1 MKTSLYLRG
10 SFTFAG
16 FLSLQLEAIAVRSER
31 TPSGNEK
38 FRWPR
43 NALSTPRKGTQSR
56 QPEKPLGGEGVAQS
70 PLHLTLSLPLS
81 THCPSRRPERRKKR
95 HNPQHGPCGA
105 FALRNDRQALSLWD
119 VGAGGTVARRNRSQS
134 GCPLGRAWSFQS
146 TRASRVPPRGPG
158 LSPGAEPGR
167 GRGGRASW
175 DPVSWSHRGTRARLL
190 PASRA
195 RRTGRGEAP
204 GPVWAKRGFCHP
216 GPRCA
221 ELYFFS

>member
-1 MKTSLYLRG
+1 MAAECSVHTKEGHSKPSARKATRG
-10 SFTFAG
+10 G
-16 FLSLQLEAIAVRSER
+16 
-31 TPSGNEK
+31 
-38 FRWPR
+38 
-43 NALSTPRKGTQSR
+43 
-56 QPEKPLGGEGVAQS
+56 GVAQS
-70 PLHLTLSLPLS
+70 PLRLTLSLPLS
-81 THCPSRRPERRKKR
+81 THRPSRRPERRKKR

-119 VGAGGTVARRNRSQS
+119 VGAGGTVARHNRSQS

-146 TRASRVPPRGPG
+146 TRASRVPPRAPG

-221 ELYFFS
+221 ELYFLS